1 MSQKRPRR
9 NRKAGALYAPV
20 TFIIVCA
27 VLVFGI
33 GVFFRVSNIEVVGAA
48 FYTPQEVID
57 ASGIE
62 NGDNLFFIN
71 RFSAMSKINAKLP
84 YVESVTVGRSLP
96 NKVIIEIEEA
106 AAAAYINSGG
116 VYWLLDR
123 DCRLLESTG
132 ASGLQGLISIIG
144 LTPSNPVIGETLQLD
159 TGDAGTVEYV
169 SSLLSAMDEMSIIKS
184 VSFIDLSNP
193 SAPVFDYLD
202 RFTVKPGRDE
212 AVEYKLEMMLS
223 AVSQLEATA
232 EGVID
237 LSQDK
242 KAHFSPY

>member
-1 MSQKRPRR
+1 MSQKRQRR
-9 NRKAGALYAPV
+9 GRRAGALYAPI

-27 VLVFGI
+27 ALVFGI
-33 GVFFRVSNIEVVGAA
+33 GVFFRVSNIEVVGAV

-106 AAAAYINSGG
+106 AAAAYINFGG

-132 ASGLQGLISIIG
+132 ASGLQGLISVSG
-144 LTPSNPVIGETLQLD
+144 VTPSNPVMGEELLLD
-159 TGDAGTVEYV
+159 TGDYGTVEYLR
-169 SSLLSAMDEMSIIKS
+169 SLLGAMDELGIIKS
-184 VSFIDLSNP
+184 VSYIDLSNP

-223 AVSQLEATA
+223 AVSQLEASA